1 MEAQGF
7 VCRDGANIADFL
19 TGVTVPSERKIDPEF
34 ADRFPRNNVELEQAY
49 KQSQIKPIM
58 DRELE
63 YPNTEEAKTNT
74 RIFCEAISLDKSRH
88 LPKSS
93 PMTVS
98 FGAQVQA
105 CVSRQYQI
113 IWGDKATFI
122 IKQSSTLVQAL
133 IAGSLFYNAP
143 ANSNG
148 LFIKGGALFLSLLYN
163 ALLSVGLSVQALGIS
178 SINFLVFLFTD
189 V

>member
-1 MEAQGF
+1 
-7 VCRDGANIADFL
+7 
-19 TGVTVPSERKIDPEF
+19 
-34 ADRFPRNNVELEQAY
+34 
-49 KQSQIKPIM
+49 
-58 DRELE
+58 
-63 YPNTEEAKTNT
+63 
-74 RIFCEAISLDKSRH
+74 
-88 LPKSS
+88 
-93 PMTVS
+93 MTVS